1 MKTSRYGEE
10 RPDWVSLIEN
20 YNLSLR
26 RPGTDME
33 ELTMYH
39 LPVFPK
45 VPAAIYYSD
54 HTLSKETLRPFEDF

>member
-1 MKTSRYGEE
+1 
-10 RPDWVSLIEN
+10 
-20 YNLSLR
+20 
-26 RPGTDME
+26 ME

-54 HTLSKETLRPFEDF
+54 HTLSKETLRPFEDFFFFTFFFFNL